1 MAPELVLRC
10 VNHIESAGV
19 VKKNG
24 CIIEIYQIHTF
35 EVRSVYRIDILKKLC
50 PQLIVITI

>member
-1 MAPELVLRC
+1 MLRVAPELVLRC

-24 CIIEIYQIHTF
+24 CIIEIYQILSF
-35 EVRSVYRIDILKKLC
+35 EVRSAYRI
-50 PQLIVITI
+50 VIMKIRTSENC